1 MLKIIGNQ
9 IICEFELVYVRESY
23 SVVVVVSMMPAFDF
37 VFYFISYRVEEFIE
51 IYFLQYNV
59 IITAS

>member
-23 SVVVVVSMMPAFDF
+23 SVVIVSMMPACLRFHF
-37 VFYFISYRVEEFIE
+37 LFHFISYRVEEFIE
-51 IYFLQYNV
+51 IYFYN
-59 IITAS
+59 ITL

>member
-23 SVVVVVSMMPAFDF
+23 SVVIVSMMPACLRFH
-37 VFYFISYRVEEFIE
+37 FYFISYRVEEFIE
-51 IYFLQYNV
+51 IYFYN
-59 IITAS
+59 ITL